1 VRHLDYAGSNDLSG
15 HDADVKTLMRLAI
28 VYDIALALNRKSAG
42 SLRASL
48 PVLEEGEAHA

>member
-15 HDADVKTLMRLAI
+15 HDADVKALMRLAI